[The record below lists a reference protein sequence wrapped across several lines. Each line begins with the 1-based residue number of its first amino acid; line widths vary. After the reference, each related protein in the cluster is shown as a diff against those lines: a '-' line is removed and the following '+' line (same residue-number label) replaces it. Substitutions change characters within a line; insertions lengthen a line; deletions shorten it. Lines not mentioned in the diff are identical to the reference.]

1 MTDFCKGISPVK
13 FEEPNSANP
22 LAYRH
27 YNKDE
32 MVLGKRT
39 EDHIRP
45 PSPIGTPS
53 PGKVATRSAGQAQ
66 GRRNGSCQHPSFGAK
81 HPPAYSR

>member
-1 MTDFCKGISPVK
+1 VTDFCKGISPVK
-13 FEEPNSANP
+13 FEGPSSANP
-22 LAYRH
+22 LACRH

-45 PSPIGTPS
+45 AIAYWHTFAWEGGDPFGGPSSTP
-53 PGKVATRSAGQAQ
+53 T
-66 GRRNGSCQHPSFGAK
+66 
-81 HPPAYSR
+81 